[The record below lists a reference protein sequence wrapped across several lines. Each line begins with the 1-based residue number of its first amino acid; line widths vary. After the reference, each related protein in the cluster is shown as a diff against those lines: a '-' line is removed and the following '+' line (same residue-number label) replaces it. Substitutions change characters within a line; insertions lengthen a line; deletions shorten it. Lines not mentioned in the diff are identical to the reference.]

1 MLTARYRGCVGDARR
16 RYRGDRPGHHGLLRQ
31 LGHGSWRIQRG
42 RPVEC
47 SQRTLHSPYRRRRI
61 RSDSTHQ
68 HPSFRRL
75 PAAIADLCSRTQQ
88 LSASSDR
95 QECPVSQHG
104 PGLGRPWGLL
114 ITPFPLSTA
123 ADQVG
128 TLLPSALHFPA
139 LLTLDSGSASDAGGI
154 CQHPPGR
161 PVPAADVLEMDSA
174 ARVPSSRCP
183 RRPGDGADALRVLR
197 NETSGLHSPPS
208 PWRHTVLSAASLPT
222 INVDLCGSPG
232 TRGGG

>member
-16 RYRGDRPGHHGLLRQ
+16 RYRGDRPGYHGLLRQ

-68 HPSFRRL
+68 YPSFRRL

-114 ITPFPLSTA
+114 NYSVPTFHCRRSGGHSSTLCSSLSC
-123 ADQVG
+123 
-128 TLLPSALHFPA
+128 SA
-139 LLTLDSGSASDAGGI
+139 
-154 CQHPPGR
+154 HPGFWFR
-161 PVPAADVLEMDSA
+161 IGCRWNL
-174 ARVPSSRCP
+174 
-183 RRPGDGADALRVLR
+183 
-197 NETSGLHSPPS
+197 SPPS
-208 PWRHTVLSAASLPT
+208 RSS
-222 INVDLCGSPG
+222 CSFC
-232 TRGGG
+232 